1 MQKMLFLSQEMCVE
15 RWERWSESDRFST
28 EATVGGL
35 SGDACG
41 LCHPGPFPERRDRKW
56 PGILGG
62 YKPSSV
68 CLYQTAIRYFIQMR
82 SKHSPLPQRAW
93 RDVSERFCILIII
106 IQLIVALFEL
116 YFSPAAIDSGTTPI
130 PKTLGRAVKH

>member
-1 MQKMLFLSQEMCVE
+1 MPKMLFLSQEVRME
-15 RWERWSESDRFST
+15 RWERRSEGEGLSA

-68 CLYQTAIRYFIQMR
+68 RLY
-82 SKHSPLPQRAW
+82 
-93 RDVSERFCILIII
+93 
-106 IQLIVALFEL
+106 
-116 YFSPAAIDSGTTPI
+116 
-130 PKTLGRAVKH
+130 